1 MDKIYNSSLLQFDY
15 ALLKHNTFGINV
27 TADRFFEYHNVEEL
41 VDFITAFKHYP
52 EERKPMLHIGE
63 GSNLLFLND
72 FKGIVLH
79 SKIKNIQRI
88 SERKNVIVLRV
99 GSGLKWDDFV
109 AYCTLNGFCGIENLS
124 GIPGE
129 VGASAVQNIGA
140 YGVEAADTILRV
152 EVVDLLTGKKHLIS
166 KKDCKFGYRDSI
178 FKKEFKGKYAVT
190 HVHYKL
196 SKKFTPNLSYK
207 ALKTVVD
214 VKYERRQL
222 TPTDIRKEVI
232 HLRDE
237 KLPDPNVLGNAGSFF
252 MNPVVE
258 RDLFVALQE
267 KYLQIPHYE
276 VDEMHVKIPAAW
288 LIEQCGWKGKIQ
300 GKVGVYS
307 KQPLVLVNC
316 GGATGQE
323 VADLA
328 EAVCKSVYDK
338 FGIELHPEV
347 NYIAS

>member
-1 MDKIYNSSLLQFDY
+1 MNTKYNYS
-15 ALLKHNTFGINV
+15 LLKHNTFGINV
-27 TADRFFEYHNVEEL
+27 AADTFFEYSSVEEL
-41 VDFITAFKHYP
+41 SDFITTLRHTS
-52 EERKPMLHIGE
+52 EEQKPILHIGE
-63 GSNLLFLND
+63 GSNLLFLDN
-72 FKGIVLH
+72 FNGVILH
-79 SKIKNIQRI
+79 SQIKNIQRI
-88 SERKNVIVLRV
+88 SECKNVIVLRV

-152 EVVDLLTGKKHLIS
+152 EVVDLETGKKRLIS
-166 KKDCKFGYRDSI
+166 KKDCQYGYRNSI
-178 FKKEFKGKYAVT
+178 FKNEYKGRYAVT
-190 HVHYKL
+190 YVHYKL
-196 SKKFTPNLSYK
+196 SKKFVPNLSYK

-252 MNPVVE
+252 MNPVVGKQQLEQFQKEYTHVPFYEIDEE
-258 RDLFVALQE
+258 R
-267 KYLQIPHYE
+267 
-276 VDEMHVKIPAAW
+276 VKIPAAW
-288 LIEQCGWKGKIQ
+288 LIEQCGWKGKIL
-300 GKVGVYS
+300 GTVGVYS

-316 GGATGQE
+316 GGATGRD

-328 EAVCKSVYDK
+328 AAVSQSVHEK
-338 FGIELHPEV
+338 FGIDLHPEV
-347 NYIAS
+347 NFIAS

>member
-1 MDKIYNSSLLQFDY
+1 MNTKYNYS
-15 ALLKHNTFGINV
+15 LLKHNTFGINV
-27 TADRFFEYHNVEEL
+27 AADTFFEYSSVEEL
-41 VDFITAFKHYP
+41 TEFITTLRHTS
-52 EERKPMLHIGE
+52 EEQKPILHIGE
-63 GSNLLFLND
+63 GSNLLFLDN
-72 FKGIVLH
+72 FNGVILH
-79 SKIKNIQRI
+79 SQIKNIQRI

-140 YGVEAADTILRV
+140 YGVEASDTILRV
-152 EVVDLLTGKKHLIS
+152 EVVDLETGKKRLIS
-166 KKDCKFGYRDSI
+166 KKDCQYGYRNSI
-178 FKKEFKGKYAVT
+178 FKNEYKGRYAVT
-190 HVHYKL
+190 YVHYKL
-196 SKKFTPNLSYK
+196 SKKFVPNLSYK
-207 ALKTVVD
+207 ALKTMVD

-252 MNPVVE
+252 MNPVVGK
-258 RDLFVALQE
+258 LQLE
-267 KYLQIPHYE
+267 QFQKEYTHVPFYE
-276 VDEMHVKIPAAW
+276 VDEEHAKIPAAW

-300 GKVGVYS
+300 GTVGVYS

-316 GGATGQE
+316 GGATGRD

-328 EAVCKSVYDK
+328 AAVSQSVFEK

-347 NYIAS
+347 NFIAS

>member
-1 MDKIYNSSLLQFDY
+1 MNTKYNYS
-15 ALLKHNTFGINV
+15 LLKHNTFGINV
-27 TADRFFEYHNVEEL
+27 AADTFFEYSSVEEL
-41 VDFITAFKHYP
+41 SDFITTLRHTS
-52 EERKPMLHIGE
+52 EEQKPILHIGE
-63 GSNLLFLND
+63 GSNLLFLDN
-72 FKGIVLH
+72 FNGVILH
-79 SKIKNIQRI
+79 SQIKNIQRI

-152 EVVDLLTGKKHLIS
+152 EVVDLETGKKRLIS
-166 KKDCKFGYRDSI
+166 KKDCQYGYRNSI
-178 FKKEFKGKYAVT
+178 FKNEYKGRYAVT
-190 HVHYKL
+190 YVHYKL
-196 SKKFTPNLSYK
+196 SKKFVPNLSYK

-252 MNPVVE
+252 KNPVVE
-258 RDLFVALQE
+258 AAVAERLRTD
-267 KYLQIPHYE
+267 YP
-276 VDEMHVKIPAAW
+276 V
-288 LIEQCGWKGKIQ
+288 
-300 GKVGVYS
+300 S
-307 KQPLVLVNC
+307 
-316 GGATGQE
+316 
-323 VADLA
+323 
-328 EAVCKSVYDK
+328 S
-338 FGIELHPEV
+338 
-347 NYIAS
+347 

>member
-1 MDKIYNSSLLQFDY
+1 MNTKYNYS
-15 ALLKHNTFGINV
+15 LLKHNTFGINV
-27 TADRFFEYHNVEEL
+27 AADTFFEYSSVEEL
-41 VDFITAFKHYP
+41 SDFITTLRHTS
-52 EERKPMLHIGE
+52 EEQKPILHIGE
-63 GSNLLFLND
+63 GSNLLFLDN
-72 FKGIVLH
+72 FNGVILH
-79 SKIKNIQRI
+79 SQIKNIQRI

-152 EVVDLLTGKKHLIS
+152 EVVDLETGKKRLIS
-166 KKDCKFGYRDSI
+166 KKDCQYGYRNSI
-178 FKKEFKGKYAVT
+178 FKNEYKGRYAVT
-190 HVHYKL
+190 YVHYKL
-196 SKKFTPNLSYK
+196 SKKFVPNLSYK

-214 VKYERRQL
+214 VKYECRQL

-252 MNPVVE
+252 MNPVVGKQQLEQFQKEYTHVPFYEIDEE
-258 RDLFVALQE
+258 R
-267 KYLQIPHYE
+267 
-276 VDEMHVKIPAAW
+276 VKIPAAW
-288 LIEQCGWKGKIQ
+288 LIEQCGWKGKIL
-300 GKVGVYS
+300 GTVGVYS

-316 GGATGQE
+316 GGATGRD

-328 EAVCKSVYDK
+328 AAVSQSVHEK
-338 FGIELHPEV
+338 FGIDLHPEV
-347 NYIAS
+347 NFIAS

>member
-1 MDKIYNSSLLQFDY
+1 MCIRDRYSS
-15 ALLKHNTFGINV
+15 
-27 TADRFFEYHNVEEL
+27 VEEL
-41 VDFITAFKHYP
+41 SDFITTLRHTS
-52 EERKPMLHIGE
+52 EEQKPILHIGE
-63 GSNLLFLND
+63 GSNLLFLDN
-72 FKGIVLH
+72 FNGVILH
-79 SKIKNIQRI
+79 SQIKNIQRI

-152 EVVDLLTGKKHLIS
+152 EVVDLETGKKRLIS
-166 KKDCKFGYRDSI
+166 KKDCQYGYRNSI
-178 FKKEFKGKYAVT
+178 FKNEYKGRYAVT
-190 HVHYKL
+190 YVHYKL
-196 SKKFTPNLSYK
+196 SKKFVPNLSYK

-252 MNPVVE
+252 MNPVVGKQQLEQFQKEYTHVPFYEIDEE
-258 RDLFVALQE
+258 R
-267 KYLQIPHYE
+267 
-276 VDEMHVKIPAAW
+276 VKIPAAW
-288 LIEQCGWKGKIQ
+288 LIEQCGWKGKIL
-300 GKVGVYS
+300 GTVGVYS

-316 GGATGQE
+316 GGATGRD

-328 EAVCKSVYDK
+328 AAVSQSVHEK
-338 FGIELHPEV
+338 FGIDLHPEV
-347 NYIAS
+347 NFIAS

>member
-1 MDKIYNSSLLQFDY
+1 MNTKYNYS
-15 ALLKHNTFGINV
+15 LLKHNTFGINV
-27 TADRFFEYHNVEEL
+27 AADTFFEYSSVEEL
-41 VDFITAFKHYP
+41 CDYIVTLRHTPDAQ
-52 EERKPMLHIGE
+52 KPVLHIGE
-63 GSNLLFLND
+63 GSNLLFLNN

-79 SKIKNIQRI
+79 SQIKNIQRI

-140 YGVEAADTILRV
+140 YGVEASDTILRV
-152 EVVDLLTGKKHLIS
+152 EVVDLHTGKKRLIS
-166 KKDCKFGYRDSI
+166 KKDCQYGYRDSI
-178 FKKEFKGKYAVT
+178 FKNEFKGRYAVT
-190 HVHYKL
+190 YVHYKL
-196 SKKFTPNLSYK
+196 SKKFVPNLSYK
-207 ALKTVVD
+207 ALKTVID

-222 TPTDIRKEVI
+222 TPKDIRKEVI

-258 RDLFVALQE
+258 RQVLERFQQNYTHV
-267 KYLQIPHYE
+267 PFYE
-276 VDEMHVKIPAAW
+276 VDADHVKIPAAW
-288 LIEQCGWKGKIQ
+288 LIEQCGWKGKTQ
-300 GKVGVYS
+300 GTVGVYG
-307 KQPLVLVNC
+307 KQPLVLVNH
-316 GGATGQE
+316 GGATGQD

-328 EAVCKSVYDK
+328 AAVCRSVKEK
-338 FGIELHPEV
+338 FDIDLHPEV
-347 NYIAS
+347 NFIAS

>member
-1 MDKIYNSSLLQFDY
+1 MNTKYNYS
-15 ALLKHNTFGINV
+15 LLKHNTFGINV
-27 TADRFFEYHNVEEL
+27 AADTFFEYSSVEEL
-41 VDFITAFKHYP
+41 SDFITTLRHTS
-52 EERKPMLHIGE
+52 EEQKPILHIGE
-63 GSNLLFLND
+63 GSNLLFLDN
-72 FKGIVLH
+72 FNGVILH
-79 SKIKNIQRI
+79 SQIKNIQRI

-152 EVVDLLTGKKHLIS
+152 EVVDLETGKKRLIS
-166 KKDCKFGYRDSI
+166 KKDCHYGYRNSI
-178 FKKEFKGKYAVT
+178 FKNEYKGRYAVT
-190 HVHYKL
+190 YVHYKL
-196 SKKFTPNLSYK
+196 SKKFVPNLSYK

-252 MNPVVE
+252 MNPVVGKQQLEQFQKEYTHVPFYEIDEE
-258 RDLFVALQE
+258 R
-267 KYLQIPHYE
+267 
-276 VDEMHVKIPAAW
+276 VKIPAAW
-288 LIEQCGWKGKIQ
+288 LIEQCGWKGKIL
-300 GKVGVYS
+300 GTVGVYS

-316 GGATGQE
+316 GGATGRD

-328 EAVCKSVYDK
+328 AAVSQSVHEK
-338 FGIELHPEV
+338 FGIDLHPEV
-347 NYIAS
+347 NFIAS

>member
-1 MDKIYNSSLLQFDY
+1 MNTKYNYS
-15 ALLKHNTFGINV
+15 LLKHNTFGINV
-27 TADRFFEYHNVEEL
+27 AADTFFEYSSVEEL
-41 VDFITAFKHYP
+41 SDFITTLRHTS
-52 EERKPMLHIGE
+52 EEQKPILHIGE
-63 GSNLLFLND
+63 GSNLLFLDN
-72 FKGIVLH
+72 FHGVILH
-79 SKIKNIQRI
+79 SQIKNIQRI

-152 EVVDLLTGKKHLIS
+152 EVVDLETGKKRLIS
-166 KKDCKFGYRDSI
+166 KKDCQYGYRNSI
-178 FKKEFKGKYAVT
+178 FKNEYKGRYAVT
-190 HVHYKL
+190 YVHYKL
-196 SKKFTPNLSYK
+196 SKKFVPNLSYK

-252 MNPVVE
+252 MNPVVGKQQLEQFQKEYKHVPFYEIDEE
-258 RDLFVALQE
+258 R
-267 KYLQIPHYE
+267 
-276 VDEMHVKIPAAW
+276 VKIPAAW
-288 LIEQCGWKGKIQ
+288 LIEQCGWKGKIL
-300 GKVGVYS
+300 GTVGVYS

-316 GGATGQE
+316 GGATGRD

-328 EAVCKSVYDK
+328 AAVSQSVHEK
-338 FGIELHPEV
+338 FGIDLHPEV
-347 NYIAS
+347 NFIAS

>member
-1 MDKIYNSSLLQFDY
+1 MNTKYNYS
-15 ALLKHNTFGINV
+15 LLKHNTFGINV
-27 TADRFFEYHNVEEL
+27 AADTFFEYSSVEEL
-41 VDFITAFKHYP
+41 SDFITTLRHTS
-52 EERKPMLHIGE
+52 EEQKPILHIGE
-63 GSNLLFLND
+63 GSNLLFLDN
-72 FKGIVLH
+72 FNGVILH
-79 SKIKNIQRI
+79 SQIKNIQRI

-152 EVVDLLTGKKHLIS
+152 EVVDLETGKKRLIS
-166 KKDCKFGYRDSI
+166 KKDCQYGYRNSI
-178 FKKEFKGKYAVT
+178 FKNEYKGRYAVT
-190 HVHYKL
+190 YVHYKL
-196 SKKFTPNLSYK
+196 SKKFVPNLSYK

-232 HLRDE
+232 HLHDE

-252 MNPVVE
+252 MNPVVGKQQLEQFQKEYTHVPFYEIDEE
-258 RDLFVALQE
+258 R
-267 KYLQIPHYE
+267 
-276 VDEMHVKIPAAW
+276 VKIPAAW
-288 LIEQCGWKGKIQ
+288 LIEQCGWKGKIL
-300 GKVGVYS
+300 GTVGVYS

-316 GGATGQE
+316 GGATGRD

-328 EAVCKSVYDK
+328 AAVSQSVHEK
-338 FGIELHPEV
+338 FGIDLHPEV
-347 NYIAS
+347 NFIAS

>member
-1 MDKIYNSSLLQFDY
+1 MNTKYNYS
-15 ALLKHNTFGINV
+15 LLKHNTFGINV
-27 TADRFFEYHNVEEL
+27 AADTFFEYSSVEEL
-41 VDFITAFKHYP
+41 SDFITTLRHTS
-52 EERKPMLHIGE
+52 EEQKPILHIGE
-63 GSNLLFLND
+63 GSNLLFLDN
-72 FKGIVLH
+72 FNGVILH
-79 SKIKNIQRI
+79 SQIKNIQRI

-152 EVVDLLTGKKHLIS
+152 EVVDLETGKKRLIS
-166 KKDCKFGYRDSI
+166 KKDCQYGYRNSI
-178 FKKEFKGKYAVT
+178 FKNEYKGRYAVT
-190 HVHYKL
+190 YVHYKL
-196 SKKFTPNLSYK
+196 SKKFVPNLSYK

-252 MNPVVE
+252 MNPVVGKQQLEQFQKEYTHVPFYEIDEE
-258 RDLFVALQE
+258 R
-267 KYLQIPHYE
+267 
-276 VDEMHVKIPAAW
+276 VKIPAAW
-288 LIEQCGWKGKIQ
+288 LIEQCGWKGKILDT
-300 GKVGVYS
+300 VGVYS

-316 GGATGQE
+316 GGATGRD

-328 EAVCKSVYDK
+328 AAVSQSVHEK
-338 FGIELHPEV
+338 FGIDLHPEV
-347 NYIAS
+347 NFIAS

>member
-1 MDKIYNSSLLQFDY
+1 MNTKYNYS
-15 ALLKHNTFGINV
+15 LLKHNTFGINV
-27 TADRFFEYHNVEEL
+27 AADTFFEYSSVEEL
-41 VDFITAFKHYP
+41 SDFITTLRHTS
-52 EERKPMLHIGE
+52 EEQKPILHIGE
-63 GSNLLFLND
+63 GSNLLFLDN
-72 FKGIVLH
+72 FNGVILH
-79 SKIKNIQRI
+79 SQIKNIQRI
-88 SERKNVIVLRV
+88 SERKNVIVQRV

-152 EVVDLLTGKKHLIS
+152 EVVDLETGKKRLIS
-166 KKDCKFGYRDSI
+166 KKDCQYGYRNSI
-178 FKKEFKGKYAVT
+178 FKNEYKGRYAVT
-190 HVHYKL
+190 YVHYKL
-196 SKKFTPNLSYK
+196 SKKFVPNLSYK

-252 MNPVVE
+252 MNPVVGKQQLEQFQKEYTHVPFYEIDEE
-258 RDLFVALQE
+258 R
-267 KYLQIPHYE
+267 
-276 VDEMHVKIPAAW
+276 VKIPAAW
-288 LIEQCGWKGKIQ
+288 LIEQCGWKGKIL
-300 GKVGVYS
+300 GTVGVYS

-316 GGATGQE
+316 GGATGRD

-328 EAVCKSVYDK
+328 AAVSQSVHEK
-338 FGIELHPEV
+338 FGIDLHPEV
-347 NYIAS
+347 NFIAS

>member
-1 MDKIYNSSLLQFDY
+1 MNTKYNYS
-15 ALLKHNTFGINV
+15 LLKHNTFGINV
-27 TADRFFEYHNVEEL
+27 AADTFFEYSSVEEL
-41 VDFITAFKHYP
+41 SDFITTLRHTS
-52 EERKPMLHIGE
+52 EEQKPILHIGE
-63 GSNLLFLND
+63 GSNLLFLDN
-72 FKGIVLH
+72 FKGVILH
-79 SKIKNIQRI
+79 SQIKNIQRI

-152 EVVDLLTGKKHLIS
+152 EVVDLETGKKRLIS
-166 KKDCKFGYRDSI
+166 KKDCQYGYRNSI
-178 FKKEFKGKYAVT
+178 FKNEYKGRYAVT
-190 HVHYKL
+190 YVHYKL
-196 SKKFTPNLSYK
+196 SKKFVPNLSYK
-207 ALKTVVD
+207 ALKTMVD

-252 MNPVVE
+252 MNPVVGKQQLE
-258 RDLFVALQE
+258 QFQKEYTHV
-267 KYLQIPHYE
+267 PFYE
-276 VDEMHVKIPAAW
+276 VDEEHVKIPAAW

-300 GKVGVYS
+300 GTVGVYS

-316 GGATGQE
+316 GGATGRD

-328 EAVCKSVYDK
+328 AAVSQSVHEK

-347 NYIAS
+347 NFIAS

>member
-1 MDKIYNSSLLQFDY
+1 MNTKYNYS
-15 ALLKHNTFGINV
+15 LLKHNTFGINV
-27 TADRFFEYHNVEEL
+27 AADTFFEYSSVEEL
-41 VDFITAFKHYP
+41 TEFITTLRHTS
-52 EERKPMLHIGE
+52 EEQKPILHIGE
-63 GSNLLFLND
+63 GSNLLFLDN
-72 FKGIVLH
+72 FNGVILH
-79 SKIKNIQRI
+79 SQIKNIQRI

-140 YGVEAADTILRV
+140 YGVEASDTILRV
-152 EVVDLLTGKKHLIS
+152 EVVDLETGKKRLIS
-166 KKDCKFGYRDSI
+166 KKDCQYGYRNSI
-178 FKKEFKGKYAVT
+178 FKNEYKGRYAVT
-190 HVHYKL
+190 YVHYKL
-196 SKKFTPNLSYK
+196 SKKFVPNLSYK
-207 ALKTVVD
+207 ALKTMVD

-252 MNPVVE
+252 MNPVVGK
-258 RDLFVALQE
+258 LQLE
-267 KYLQIPHYE
+267 QFQKEYTHVPFYE
-276 VDEMHVKIPAAW
+276 VDEEHAKIPAAW

-300 GKVGVYS
+300 GTVGVYS

-316 GGATGQE
+316 GGATGRD

-328 EAVCKSVYDK
+328 AAVSQSVYEK

-347 NYIAS
+347 NFIAS

>member
-1 MDKIYNSSLLQFDY
+1 MNTKYNYS
-15 ALLKHNTFGINV
+15 LLKHNTFGINV
-27 TADRFFEYHNVEEL
+27 AADIFFEYSSVEEL
-41 VDFITAFKHYP
+41 SDFITTLRHTS
-52 EERKPMLHIGE
+52 EEQKPILHIGE
-63 GSNLLFLND
+63 GSNLLFLDN
-72 FKGIVLH
+72 FNGVILH
-79 SKIKNIQRI
+79 SQIKNIQRI

-152 EVVDLLTGKKHLIS
+152 EVVDLETGKKRLIS
-166 KKDCKFGYRDSI
+166 KKDCQYGYRNSI
-178 FKKEFKGKYAVT
+178 FKNEYKGRYAVT
-190 HVHYKL
+190 YVHYKL
-196 SKKFTPNLSYK
+196 SKKFVPNLSYK

-252 MNPVVE
+252 MNPVVGKQQLEQFQKEYTHVPFYEIDEE
-258 RDLFVALQE
+258 R
-267 KYLQIPHYE
+267 
-276 VDEMHVKIPAAW
+276 VKIPAAW
-288 LIEQCGWKGKIQ
+288 LIEQCGWKGKIL
-300 GKVGVYS
+300 GTVGVYS

-316 GGATGQE
+316 GGATGRD

-328 EAVCKSVYDK
+328 AAVSQSVHEK
-338 FGIELHPEV
+338 FGIDLHPEV
-347 NYIAS
+347 NFIAS

>member
-1 MDKIYNSSLLQFDY
+1 MNTKYNYS
-15 ALLKHNTFGINV
+15 LLKHNTFGINV
-27 TADRFFEYHNVEEL
+27 AADTFFEYSSVEEL
-41 VDFITAFKHYP
+41 SDFITTLRHTS
-52 EERKPMLHIGE
+52 EEQKPILHIGE
-63 GSNLLFLND
+63 GSNLLFLDN
-72 FKGIVLH
+72 FNGVILH
-79 SKIKNIQRI
+79 SQIKNIQRI

-152 EVVDLLTGKKHLIS
+152 EVVDLETGKKRLIS
-166 KKDCKFGYRDSI
+166 KKDCQYGYRNSI
-178 FKKEFKGKYAVT
+178 FKNEYKGRYAVT
-190 HVHYKL
+190 YVHYKL
-196 SKKFTPNLSYK
+196 SKKFVPNLSYK

-252 MNPVVE
+252 MNPVVGKQQLEQFQKEYTHVPFYDIDEE
-258 RDLFVALQE
+258 R
-267 KYLQIPHYE
+267 
-276 VDEMHVKIPAAW
+276 VKIPAAW
-288 LIEQCGWKGKIQ
+288 LIEQCGWKGKIL
-300 GKVGVYS
+300 GTVGVYS

-316 GGATGQE
+316 GGATGRD

-328 EAVCKSVYDK
+328 AAVSQSVHEK
-338 FGIELHPEV
+338 FGIDLHPEV
-347 NYIAS
+347 NFIAS

>member
-1 MDKIYNSSLLQFDY
+1 MNTKYNYS
-15 ALLKHNTFGINV
+15 LLKHNTFGINV
-27 TADRFFEYHNVEEL
+27 AADTFFEYSSVEEL
-41 VDFITAFKHYP
+41 SDFITTLRHTS
-52 EERKPMLHIGE
+52 EEQKPILHIGE
-63 GSNLLFLND
+63 GSNLLFLDN
-72 FKGIVLH
+72 FNGVILH
-79 SKIKNIQRI
+79 SQIKNIQRI

-152 EVVDLLTGKKHLIS
+152 EVVDLETGKKRLIS
-166 KKDCKFGYRDSI
+166 KKDCQYGYRNSI
-178 FKKEFKGKYAVT
+178 FKNEYKGRYAVT
-190 HVHYKL
+190 YVHYKL
-196 SKKFTPNLSYK
+196 SKKFVPNLSYK

-252 MNPVVE
+252 MNPVVGKQQLEQFQKEYTHVPFYEIDEE
-258 RDLFVALQE
+258 R
-267 KYLQIPHYE
+267 
-276 VDEMHVKIPAAW
+276 VKIPAAW
-288 LIEQCGWKGKIQ
+288 LIEQCGWKGKIL
-300 GKVGVYS
+300 GTVGVYS

-316 GGATGQE
+316 GGATGRD

-328 EAVCKSVYDK
+328 AAVSQSVHEK
-338 FGIELHPEV
+338 FGIDLHPEV
-347 NYIAS
+347 NFIAS

>member
-1 MDKIYNSSLLQFDY
+1 MNTKYNYS
-15 ALLKHNTFGINV
+15 LLKHNTFGIDV
-27 TADRFFEYHNVEEL
+27 AAKTFFEYSSVEEL
-41 VDFITAFKHYP
+41 TDFISDLRHTP
-52 EERKPMLHIGE
+52 GERKPMLHIGE
-63 GSNLLFLND
+63 GSNLLFLKD
-72 FKGIVLH
+72 FDGVILH
-79 SKIKNIQRI
+79 SQIKNIQRI

-140 YGVEAADTILRV
+140 YGVEASDTILRV
-152 EVVDLLTGKKHLIS
+152 EVVDLETGKKRLIF
-166 KKDCKFGYRDSI
+166 KKDCLYGYRDSI
-178 FKKEFKGKYAVT
+178 FKNEFKGRYAVT
-190 HVHYKL
+190 YVHYKL
-196 SKKFTPNLSYK
+196 SKKFVPNLSYK
-207 ALKTVVD
+207 ALKIVVD

-252 MNPVVE
+252 MNPVVDKQLLE
-258 RDLFVALQE
+258 RFQQSYTHV
-267 KYLQIPHYE
+267 PFYE
-276 VDEMHVKIPAAW
+276 IDEERVKIPAAW

-300 GKVGVYS
+300 GPVGVYS

-316 GGATGQE
+316 GGATGQD

-328 EAVCKSVYDK
+328 AAVCKSVKEK
-338 FGIELHPEV
+338 FDIDLHPEV
-347 NYIAS
+347 NFIAS

>member
-1 MDKIYNSSLLQFDY
+1 MNTKYNYS
-15 ALLKHNTFGINV
+15 LLKHNTFGINV
-27 TADRFFEYHNVEEL
+27 AADTFFEYSSVEEL
-41 VDFITAFKHYP
+41 SDFITTLRHTS
-52 EERKPMLHIGE
+52 EEQKPILHIGE
-63 GSNLLFLND
+63 GSNLLFLDN
-72 FKGIVLH
+72 FNGVILH
-79 SKIKNIQRI
+79 SQIKNIQRI

-152 EVVDLLTGKKHLIS
+152 EVVDLETGKKRLIS
-166 KKDCKFGYRDSI
+166 KKDCQYGYRNSI
-178 FKKEFKGKYAVT
+178 FKNEYKGRYAVT
-190 HVHYKL
+190 YVHYKL
-196 SKKFTPNLSYK
+196 SKKFVPNLSYK

-252 MNPVVE
+252 MNPVVGKQQLEQFQKEYTHVPFYEIDEE
-258 RDLFVALQE
+258 R
-267 KYLQIPHYE
+267 
-276 VDEMHVKIPAAW
+276 VKIPAAW
-288 LIEQCGWKGKIQ
+288 LIEQCGWKGKIL
-300 GKVGVYS
+300 GTVGVYS

-316 GGATGQE
+316 GGATGRD

-328 EAVCKSVYDK
+328 AAVSQSVHEK
-338 FGIELHPEV
+338 FGIGLHPEV
-347 NYIAS
+347 NFIAS

>member
-1 MDKIYNSSLLQFDY
+1 MNTKYNYS
-15 ALLKHNTFGINV
+15 LLKHNTFGINV
-27 TADRFFEYHNVEEL
+27 AADTFFEYSSVEEL
-41 VDFITAFKHYP
+41 SDFITTLRHTS
-52 EERKPMLHIGE
+52 EEQKPILHIGE
-63 GSNLLFLND
+63 GSNLLFLDN
-72 FKGIVLH
+72 FNGVILH
-79 SKIKNIQRI
+79 SQIKNIQRI

-152 EVVDLLTGKKHLIS
+152 EVVDLETGKKRLIS
-166 KKDCKFGYRDSI
+166 KKDCQYGYRNSI
-178 FKKEFKGKYAVT
+178 FKNEYKGRYAVT
-190 HVHYKL
+190 YVHYKL
-196 SKKFTPNLSYK
+196 SKIFVPNLSYK

-252 MNPVVE
+252 MNPVVGKQQLEQFQKEYTHVPFYEIDEE
-258 RDLFVALQE
+258 R
-267 KYLQIPHYE
+267 
-276 VDEMHVKIPAAW
+276 VKIPAAW
-288 LIEQCGWKGKIQ
+288 LIEQCGWKGKIL
-300 GKVGVYS
+300 GTVGVYS

-316 GGATGQE
+316 GGATGRD

-328 EAVCKSVYDK
+328 AAVSQSVHEK
-338 FGIELHPEV
+338 FGIDLHPEV
-347 NYIAS
+347 NFIAS

>member
-1 MDKIYNSSLLQFDY
+1 MNTKYNYS
-15 ALLKHNTFGINV
+15 LLKHNTFGINV
-27 TADRFFEYHNVEEL
+27 AADTFFEYSSVEEL
-41 VDFITAFKHYP
+41 SDFITTLRHTS
-52 EERKPMLHIGE
+52 EEQKPILHIGE
-63 GSNLLFLND
+63 GSNLLFLDN
-72 FKGIVLH
+72 FNGVILH
-79 SKIKNIQRI
+79 SQIKNIQRI

-152 EVVDLLTGKKHLIS
+152 EVVDLETGKKRLIS
-166 KKDCKFGYRDSI
+166 KKDCQYGYRNSI
-178 FKKEFKGKYAVT
+178 FKNEYKGRYAVT
-190 HVHYKL
+190 YVHYKL
-196 SKKFTPNLSYK
+196 SKKFVPNLSYT

-252 MNPVVE
+252 MNPVVGKQQLEQFQKEYTHVPFYEIDEE
-258 RDLFVALQE
+258 R
-267 KYLQIPHYE
+267 
-276 VDEMHVKIPAAW
+276 VKIPAAW
-288 LIEQCGWKGKIQ
+288 LIEQCGWKGKIL
-300 GKVGVYS
+300 GTVGVYS

-316 GGATGQE
+316 GGATGRD

-328 EAVCKSVYDK
+328 AAVSQSVHEK
-338 FGIELHPEV
+338 FGIDLHPEV
-347 NYIAS
+347 NFIAS

>member
-1 MDKIYNSSLLQFDY
+1 MNTKYNYS
-15 ALLKHNTFGINV
+15 LLKHNTFGINV
-27 TADRFFEYHNVEEL
+27 AADTFFEYSSVEEL
-41 VDFITAFKHYP
+41 SDFITTLRHTS
-52 EERKPMLHIGE
+52 EEQKPILHIGE
-63 GSNLLFLND
+63 GSNLLFLDN
-72 FKGIVLH
+72 FNGVILH
-79 SKIKNIQRI
+79 SQIKNIQRI

-152 EVVDLLTGKKHLIS
+152 EVVDLETGKKRLIS
-166 KKDCKFGYRDSI
+166 KKDCQYGYRNSI
-178 FKKEFKGKYAVT
+178 FKNEYKGRYAVT
-190 HVHYKL
+190 YVHYKL
-196 SKKFTPNLSYK
+196 SKKFVPNLSYK

-252 MNPVVE
+252 MNPVVGKQQLEQFQKEYKHVPFYEIDEE
-258 RDLFVALQE
+258 R
-267 KYLQIPHYE
+267 
-276 VDEMHVKIPAAW
+276 VKIPAAW
-288 LIEQCGWKGKIQ
+288 LIEQCGWKGKIL
-300 GKVGVYS
+300 GTVGVYS

-316 GGATGQE
+316 GGATGRD

-328 EAVCKSVYDK
+328 AAVSQSVHEK
-338 FGIELHPEV
+338 FGIDLHPEV
-347 NYIAS
+347 NFIAS

>member
-1 MDKIYNSSLLQFDY
+1 MNTKYNYS
-15 ALLKHNTFGINV
+15 LLKHNTFGIDV
-27 TADRFFEYHNVEEL
+27 AAKTFFEYSSVEEL
-41 VDFITAFKHYP
+41 TDFISDLRHTP
-52 EERKPMLHIGE
+52 GERKPMLHIGE
-63 GSNLLFLND
+63 GSNLLFLKD
-72 FKGIVLH
+72 FDGVILH
-79 SKIKNIQRI
+79 SQIKNIQRI

-140 YGVEAADTILRV
+140 YGVEASDTILRV
-152 EVVDLLTGKKHLIS
+152 EVVDLETGKKRLIS
-166 KKDCKFGYRDSI
+166 KKDCLYGYRDSI
-178 FKKEFKGKYAVT
+178 FKNEFKGRYAVT
-190 HVHYKL
+190 YVHYKL
-196 SKKFTPNLSYK
+196 SKKFVPNLSYK

-252 MNPVVE
+252 MNPVVDKQFLE
-258 RDLFVALQE
+258 RFQQSYTHV
-267 KYLQIPHYE
+267 PFYE
-276 VDEMHVKIPAAW
+276 IDEERVKIPAAW

-300 GKVGVYS
+300 GPVGVYS

-316 GGATGQE
+316 GGATGQD

-328 EAVCKSVYDK
+328 AAVCQSVKEK
-338 FGIELHPEV
+338 FDIDLHPEV
-347 NYIAS
+347 NFIAS

>member
-1 MDKIYNSSLLQFDY
+1 MNTKHNYT
-15 ALLKHNTFGINV
+15 LLKHNTFGIDV
-27 TADRFFEYHNVEEL
+27 TADTFFEYGSVEEL
-41 VDFITAFKHYP
+41 TDFISEFRHSPDCK
-52 EERKPMLHIGE
+52 KPVLHIGE

-72 FKGIVLH
+72 YKGVILH
-79 SKIKNIQRI
+79 SQIKNIQRI

-99 GSGLKWDDFV
+99 GGGLKWDDFV

-152 EVVDLLTGKKHLIS
+152 EVVDLETGKKKLIS
-166 KKDCKFGYRDSI
+166 KKDCQYGYRSSV
-178 FKKEFKGKYAVT
+178 FKKEFKGRYAVT
-190 HVHYKL
+190 YVHYKL
-196 SKKFTPNLSYK
+196 SKKFIPNLSYK

-232 HLRDE
+232 HLRDQ

-258 RDLFVALQE
+258 KSLLERLQQE
-267 KYLQIPHYE
+267 YTHVPFYE
-276 VDEMHVKIPAAW
+276 VDEERVKIPAAW

-300 GKVGVYS
+300 GTVGVYS

-316 GGATGQE
+316 GGATGKDVAGLAFDVCRSVQE
-323 VADLA
+323 
-328 EAVCKSVYDK
+328 K
-338 FGIELHPEV
+338 FGVDLKPEV
-347 NYIAS
+347 NFIES

>member
-1 MDKIYNSSLLQFDY
+1 MNTKYNYS
-15 ALLKHNTFGINV
+15 LLKHNTFGINV
-27 TADRFFEYHNVEEL
+27 AADTFFEYSSVEEL
-41 VDFITAFKHYP
+41 SDFITTLRHTS
-52 EERKPMLHIGE
+52 EEQKPILHIGE
-63 GSNLLFLND
+63 GSNLLFLDN
-72 FKGIVLH
+72 FNGVILH
-79 SKIKNIQRI
+79 SQIKNIQRI

-152 EVVDLLTGKKHLIS
+152 EVVDLETGKKRLIS
-166 KKDCKFGYRDSI
+166 KKDCQYGYRNSI
-178 FKKEFKGKYAVT
+178 FKNEYKGRYAVT
-190 HVHYKL
+190 YVHYKL
-196 SKKFTPNLSYK
+196 SKKFVPNLSYK

-222 TPTDIRKEVI
+222 TPTYIRKEVI

-252 MNPVVE
+252 MNPVVGKQQLEQFQKEYTHVPFYEIDEE
-258 RDLFVALQE
+258 R
-267 KYLQIPHYE
+267 
-276 VDEMHVKIPAAW
+276 VKIPAAW
-288 LIEQCGWKGKIQ
+288 LIEQCGWKGKIL
-300 GKVGVYS
+300 GTVGVYS

-316 GGATGQE
+316 GGATGRD

-328 EAVCKSVYDK
+328 AAVSQSVHEK
-338 FGIELHPEV
+338 FGIDLHPEV
-347 NYIAS
+347 NFIAS